1 MKCLLLTAALL
12 LLLTGCKLSEITPDQ
27 VGMISR
33 SLENI
38 GSAARPMSD
47 QEEYYVG
54 RAVSARL
61 LSSYRQLKDP
71 ALTSYINLVGQSVAL
86 QSERPVTFGGYHF
99 AILDSPELNAFAAP
113 GGMIFVTRGMLATIK
128 SEDEL
133 AAVLAHEVGHVV
145 KRHGIAAIQSSRWS
159 EALTVIGSDAAKT
172 FGGSDVAKLAKLFD
186 GSIDDVFKTLVV
198 NGYGRSQEEEAD
210 GAALGLLV
218 RAGYDPAALEGYLQR
233 LAAAGKSSSGGML
246 STHPGTDERIQHV
259 REKMPTASVN
269 KSFQQARTS
278 RFLSAMR

>member
-1 MKCLLLTAALL
+1 MKPLLLTAALL
-12 LLLTGCKLSEITPDQ
+12 LLLMGCKLSEITPDQ

-33 SLENI
+33 SIENI

-61 LSSYRQLKDP
+61 LSSYRQLKNP
-71 ALTSYINLVGQSVAL
+71 ALTSYINLVGQTIAL

-99 AILDSPELNAFAAP
+99 AVLDSPELNAFAAP

-145 KRHGIAAIQSSRWS
+145 NRHGIAAIQSSRWS

-186 GSIDDVFKTLVV
+186 GSINDVFKTLVV

-233 LAAAGKSSSGGML
+233 LAEAGKSSSGGML
-246 STHPGTDERIQHV
+246 STHPGTEERIQHV
-259 REKMPTASVN
+259 REKMPAVSVN